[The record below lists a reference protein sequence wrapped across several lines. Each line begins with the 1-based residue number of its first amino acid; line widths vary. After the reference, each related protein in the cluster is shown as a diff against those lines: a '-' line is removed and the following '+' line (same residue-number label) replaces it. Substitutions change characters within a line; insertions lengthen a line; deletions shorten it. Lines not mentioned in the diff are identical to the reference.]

1 MPEEDSMKTRI
12 YAGIAV
18 MCLFLCATVRA
29 QQIAPPILKEP
40 FGRPKYLTIIQTN
53 NASTLLKT
61 ISEMV
66 KKEGFKIDQLDIK
79 EQQLEATRQDSAPA
93 KNYDKVILWLEK
105 DFQDPDK
112 FVKVYFL
119 YGRFMEILAEEKGV
133 YRVKLTDSAEESRI
147 GKLKQ
152 SIIALSTS

>member
-1 MPEEDSMKTRI
+1 MKRNVCV
-12 YAGIAV
+12 GIAV
-18 MCLFLCATVRA
+18 LCLFLCVPSWG

-40 FGRPKYLTIIQTN
+40 FGRPKYLTVIQTN
-53 NASTLLKT
+53 NASTLLRT
-61 ISEMV
+61 ISDLV
-66 KKEGFKIDQLDIK
+66 KKEGFRIDQLDVK
-79 EQQLEATRQDSAPA
+79 EQQLEATRQDNVPS
-93 KNYDKVILWLEK
+93 KNYDKVIIWLEK

-112 FVKVYFL
+112 YIKVYFL

-133 YRVKLTDSAEESRI
+133 YRVKVTDSAEEGRI